1 MSSAAPLVEFL
12 ATTRLGE
19 KGQLTVPKEYRE
31 TLGLETGA
39 PVAVLRVGDGLV
51 LMPEQRRFQ
60 HLCDRIA
67 DALEG
72 VGITEGA
79 LQATLPEA
87 RRRVA
92 ARHYPKLMSGE
103 ESGQAKPLRKKR

>member
-1 MSSAAPLVEFL
+1 M
-12 ATTRLGE
+12 
-19 KGQLTVPKEYRE
+19 PKEYRE

-39 PVAVLRVGDGLV
+39 PVAVLRIGDGLI

-60 HLCDRIA
+60 QLCDRIA
-67 DALEG
+67 ATLEG
-72 VGITEGA
+72 AGITEDD

-92 ARHYPKLMSGE
+92 ARRYPKLMEAEKSRQ
-103 ESGQAKPLRKKR
+103 QASPRKRR